1 MGISLH
7 TQLVYGDI
15 MDSDK
20 PIVER
25 NEKGKLVINLEQVE
39 EFLDYCER
47 LEKAVN
53 TFKTVLG
60 STELNDAILDVY
72 DPEREPASEDIVKS
86 ILTLKKALA
95 EVA

>member
-1 MGISLH
+1 MSIE
-7 TQLVYGDI
+7 
-15 MDSDK
+15 K

-25 NEKGKLVINLEQVE
+25 NDRGELVINLEQVE
-39 EFLDYCER
+39 EFLNYCER
-47 LEKAVN
+47 LENAVKS
-53 TFKTVLG
+53 FKIVLD
-60 STELNDAILDVY
+60 STELNDALLDIY